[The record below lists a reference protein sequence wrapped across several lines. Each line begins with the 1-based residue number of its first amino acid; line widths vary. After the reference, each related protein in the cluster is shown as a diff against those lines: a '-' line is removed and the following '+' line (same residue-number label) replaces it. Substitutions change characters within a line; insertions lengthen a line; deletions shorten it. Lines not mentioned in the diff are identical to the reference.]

1 MLSQLELEARYA
13 GGGSAATAHFVYA
26 DHANE
31 VIERRG
37 LVQEGDIVAK
47 KAPSQMSYFSVMVA
61 MRVSARVAMTLL
73 ISVCSVS

>member
-13 GGGSAATAHFVYA
+13 GGSAATAHFVYA

-37 LVQEGDIVAK
+37 LAQEGDIVAK
-47 KAPSQMSYFSVMVA
+47 KPRPKLA
-61 MRVSARVAMTLL
+61 TL
-73 ISVCSVS
+73 

>member
-13 GGGSAATAHFVYA
+13 GGGSAATAHVVYA

-37 LVQEGDIVAK
+37 LAQEGDIVAK
-47 KAPSQMSYFSVMVA
+47 KPRPKLATF
-61 MRVSARVAMTLL
+61 
-73 ISVCSVS
+73 

>member
-13 GGGSAATAHFVYA
+13 GGGGGSAATAHFVYA

-37 LVQEGDIVAK
+37 LAQEGDIVAK
-47 KAPSQMSYFSVMVA
+47 KP
-61 MRVSARVAMTLL
+61 LPK
-73 ISVCSVS
+73 

>member
-13 GGGSAATAHFVYA
+13 GGGGSAATAHFVYA

-37 LVQEGDIVAK
+37 LAQEGDIVAK
-47 KAPSQMSYFSVMVA
+47 KP
-61 MRVSARVAMTLL
+61 RPK
-73 ISVCSVS
+73 

>member
-37 LVQEGDIVAK
+37 LAQEGDIVAK
-47 KAPSQMSYFSVMVA
+47 KSRPK
-61 MRVSARVAMTLL
+61 
-73 ISVCSVS
+73 